1 MIIVITS
8 GLPHPS
14 LARKVFQENNIDN
27 FSLNK
32 IFINDKIKL
41 KSYIL
46 TEDFPKDLQ
55 NYNEVIDNNG
65 GGAALQNTLATKAIL
80 HNQDIVRQEY
90 LV

>member
-27 FSLNK
+27 FSLNT
-32 IFINDKIKL
+32 IIINDKIKL

-46 TEDFPKDLQ
+46 TEDFPKDFQ
-55 NYNEVIDNNG
+55 NNEVIDNNG
-65 GGAALQNTLATKAIL
+65 GGAVLQNMVATKATL

-90 LV
+90 FV